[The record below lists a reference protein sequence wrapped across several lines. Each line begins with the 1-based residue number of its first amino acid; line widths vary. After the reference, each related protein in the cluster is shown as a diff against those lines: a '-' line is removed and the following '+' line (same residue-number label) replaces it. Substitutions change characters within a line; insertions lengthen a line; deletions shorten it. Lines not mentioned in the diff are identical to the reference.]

1 MIKKLRKNDIL
12 WMQLGVLVIATLA
25 FSALFLSQ
33 LNILNGVYDDLTKI
47 EYLSSSTQRLARL
60 ALADQADEKLLF
72 YIDEQMKL
80 YIEPEQDTSLSVL
93 EKDEFIEYSEGIIT
107 SWNQI
112 DELIREET
120 IDVTSLYLATD
131 NHFYQMTDLAGAVND
146 YAEEVHNR
154 VAIYQAVITIL
165 FGIIGLI
172 ILNNVLS
179 THTELRQSKQLAQT
193 ALIDLATG
201 LYNRSKCQELF
212 KIHAK
217 MSERNQQAIVV
228 LDLNDLK
235 KTNDELGH
243 RVGDELI
250 YTFAHMLKTACNV
263 HMVPPFVG
271 RYGGDEFIIFYE
283 NVEHENE
290 IEMYI
295 KELEFLVKDFN
306 EKQHKF
312 QISYAAG
319 YACMKIDTAEE
330 LTLRQLFDQ
339 ADAAMYENKIAGKR
353 AKNPNYDAEAAKGG
367 IR

>member
-12 WMQLGVLVIATLA
+12 WMQLGVLVIATLV
-25 FSALFLSQ
+25 FSAFFLSQ

-47 EYLSSSTQRLARL
+47 EYLSSSTQRLTRL

-93 EKDEFIEYSEGIIT
+93 EKDEFVEYSDGIIT

-112 DELIREET
+112 EELIREET
-120 IDVTSLYLATD
+120 MDVTSLYLAAD
-131 NHFYQMTDLAGAVND
+131 NHFYQMTDLSGAVND
-146 YAEEVHNR
+146 YAEEVHNH
-154 VAIYQAVITIL
+154 ISILQAVITIL
-165 FGIIGLI
+165 FGIIGLT
-172 ILNNVLS
+172 ILNNVLG
-179 THTELRQSKQLAQT
+179 THTELRQSKLLAQT

-212 KIHAK
+212 KIHTK
-217 MSERNQQAIVV
+217 MNEKKQPAIVV

-235 KTNDELGH
+235 KTNDALGH

-250 YTFAHMLKTACNV
+250 YTFAYMLKSACNV
-263 HMVPPFVG
+263 HMIPPFVG
-271 RYGGDEFIIFYE
+271 RYGGDEFIVYYE
-283 NVEHENE
+283 NVDHENE

-295 KELEFLVKDFN
+295 KELDFLIKDFN

-312 QISYAAG
+312 QISYAVG
-319 YACMKIDTAEE
+319 YAYMEIESTEE

-339 ADAAMYENKIAGKR
+339 ADAAMYANKIAGKR